1 MRFALFLVSIFLLS
15 GMNALPSE
23 DSGIATPPGSPVS
36 AAAPFVAV
44 GPIAPPPVAAA
55 EPAVTVRPQA
65 SAQPVVTVRSV
76 AGPAIPVV
84 PRATPPPFV
93 CPDTWFCYPKLGIA
107 GPVVPY
113 SDCTATI
120 DIGDAIRR
128 YTCAPGIY
136 LMGHAYTDF
145 GFIRAYSIGDSVI
158 YAGKTFLITSA
169 SEAMACQ
176 PMAAEQSALSLQTSL
191 TFTRCGKT
199 LVLHAIPILH

>member
-1 MRFALFLVSIFLLS
+1 MTAV
-15 GMNALPSE
+15 GDAATVAPNVPS
-23 DSGIATPPGSPVS
+23 TPPLVAAQPLVAAKPAATVRPVV
-36 AAAPFVAV
+36 AAAIPFVA
-44 GPIAPPPVAAA
+44 
-55 EPAVTVRPQA
+55 
-65 SAQPVVTVRSV
+65 
-76 AGPAIPVV
+76 
-84 PRATPPPFV
+84 RATPAPYI

-120 DIGDAIRR
+120 DIGEAIRR

-145 GFIRAYSIGDSVI
+145 GFIRAYQIGDSVI

-169 SEAMACQ
+169 SDAMACQ
-176 PMAAEQSALSLQTSL
+176 PMAAEQSPLSLQTSL

>member
-1 MRFALFLVSIFLLS
+1 MA
-15 GMNALPSE
+15 ALPS
-23 DSGIATPPGSPVS
+23 DDRGIAAPPFNAVTQ
-36 AAAPFVAV
+36 AAPVV
-44 GPIAPPPVAAA
+44 LNTPSGQPPVAAQLSVNA
-55 EPAVTVRPQA
+55 KPLAAVRRVVVA
-65 SAQPVVTVRSV
+65 AVPVV
-76 AGPAIPVV
+76 A
-84 PRATPPPFV
+84 RATPKPFV
-93 CPDTWFCYPKLGIA
+93 CPDTWFCYPKLGLA

-145 GFIRAYSIGDSVI
+145 GFIRAYQIGDAVI

-176 PMAAEQSALSLQTSL
+176 PMAAEQSPLSLQTSL
-191 TFTRCGKT
+191 TFERCGKT